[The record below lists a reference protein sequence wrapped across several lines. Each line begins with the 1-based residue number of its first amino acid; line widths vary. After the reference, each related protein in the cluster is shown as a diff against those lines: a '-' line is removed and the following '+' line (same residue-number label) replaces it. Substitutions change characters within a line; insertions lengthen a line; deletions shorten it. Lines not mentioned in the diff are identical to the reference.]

1 MPVSP
6 NDSLQKTF
14 SYTIKVNNKELDT
27 KYQVLNIHVWQEV
40 YKIGKARISIIAGN
54 SYLHSFEESE
64 VADFAPGKDV
74 EISLGYDQTNAVV
87 FKGLVLKH
95 RIDIRE
101 GYLNLASRSLLVLEC
116 SDKAIKMTLGR
127 KTALYEDKLDS
138 EVITTLISTSGVDKT
153 VDATTLKHPFLTQ
166 YDISD
171 WDFMIKRAKA
181 NGLIVLNINNKL
193 TVKAPAVTGSGIV
206 SVKQGDDVTSF
217 RGEID
222 ASSQWQAVKSVSWDP
237 HTEADKNSTG
247 AEPSNLS
254 KPGDKVGKTLGQVA
268 SPATL
273 EFGVKTPMDTTELKD
288 LADALLL
295 ESRLRRV
302 VGEVSF
308 KGVNTVVPGCI
319 ISLEGFGS
327 LFDGDAYVTS
337 VHHSVEDGYYST
349 TAGFGLPEQLSV
361 ERLDERPN
369 SWMGPVS
376 GLHIGI
382 VKKLDGDPLTQ
393 YRIKVMIP
401 SIKST
406 GEGVWARISQFYA
419 TNNAGSFFVPELNS
433 EVIVGF
439 LNDDPRYPVILG
451 CLYDSKNKPNETLT
465 KENSIKSIL
474 SKEKLTISFDDK
486 EKILTLSTPG
496 KNKIVLS
503 DKDKGL
509 TIEDQ
514 NGNKIETTEDGITIT
529 SKKKITFDGKD
540 EIEIKAAKAITIKST
555 GDSVKLDGKSVEV
568 SSKGNFKVTAS
579 SGAEIKASGTVNI
592 KGSMVNVN

>member
-40 YKIGKARISIIAGN
+40 YKIGRARISIIAGN
-54 SYLHSFEESE
+54 SYLNTFEESE

-153 VDATTLKHPFLTQ
+153 VEATTLKHPFLTQ

-181 NGLIVLNINNKL
+181 NGMVVLNVNNKL
-193 TVKAPAVTGSGIV
+193 TVKAPAVTGSGVV

-222 ASSQWQAVKSVSWDP
+222 ASTQWQAVKSVSWDP

-254 KPGDKVGKTLGQVA
+254 KPGDKVGKTLGAVA

-308 KGVNTVVPGCI
+308 KGVNTVIPGCI

-496 KNKIVLS
+496 KNKIVIS
-503 DKDKGL
+503 DKAKGL

-514 NGNKIETTEDGITIT
+514 HGNKIETKEDGITIT

>member
-1 MPVSP
+1 MPVTP

-14 SYTIKVNNKELDT
+14 SYTVKVNNKELDT
-27 KYQVLNIHVWQEV
+27 KYQVMNIHVWQEV
-40 YKIGKARISIIAGN
+40 YKVGRARISIIAGN
-54 SYLHSFEESE
+54 SYLNTFEESE

-87 FKGLVLKH
+87 FKGLILKH

-101 GYLNLASRSLLVLEC
+101 GYLNFASRSLLVLEC
-116 SDKAIKMTLGR
+116 ADKAVKMTLGR
-127 KTALYEDKLDS
+127 KTALYEDKKDS
-138 EVITTLISTSGVDKT
+138 DVITTLASGAGVDKSIE
-153 VDATTLKHPFLTQ
+153 ATTLQHPFLTQ

-171 WDFMIKRAKA
+171 WDFMIKRAQA
-181 NGLIVLNINNKL
+181 NGLVVLNINNKV
-193 TVKAPAVTGSGIV
+193 TVKAPAVSGSAV
-206 SVKQGDDVTSF
+206 VTVKQGDDVTRF
-217 RGEID
+217 KGEID
-222 ASSQWQAVKSVSWDP
+222 ASTQWQAVKSVSWDP
-237 HTEADKNSTG
+237 HTEADKTQTG

-288 LADALLL
+288 LADALLV

-308 KGVNTVVPGCI
+308 RGVNTIVPGCI
-319 ISLEGFGS
+319 IALEGFGS

-337 VHHSVEDGYYST
+337 VHHAVEDGNYST
-349 TAGFGLPEQLSV
+349 TAGFGLPAQLSV
-361 ERLDERPN
+361 DRLEDRPN
-369 SWMGPVS
+369 SWLGPVS

-382 VKKLDGDPLTQ
+382 VKKLDGDPLSH

-406 GEGVWARISQFYA
+406 GEGVWAMLSQFYA
-419 TNNAGSFFVPELNS
+419 TNNAGSFFVPEVNS

-474 SKEKLTISFDDK
+474 SKEKITISFDDK
-486 EKILTLSTPG
+486 DKVLTLNTPG
-496 KNKIVLS
+496 KNKIVFS
-503 DKDKGL
+503 DKDKGI

-514 NGNKIETTEDGITIT
+514 NGNKIETSEDGITIT
-529 SKKKITFDGKD
+529 SKKKITFDSKD

-555 GDSVKLDGKSVEV
+555 GDSVKLDGKSVEANA
-568 SSKGNFKVTAS
+568 KGNFKVTAS
-579 SGAEIKASGTVNI
+579 SGADIKASGTVNI
-592 KGSMVNVN
+592 KGSVVNVN

>member
-40 YKIGKARISIIAGN
+40 YKIGRARISIIAGN
-54 SYLHSFEESE
+54 SYLNTFEESE
-64 VADFAPGKDV
+64 VSDFAPGKDV

-138 EVITTLISTSGVDKT
+138 EVITTLISTAGVDKT

-166 YDISD
+166 YDITD

-181 NGLIVLNINNKL
+181 NGLVVLNVNNKV
-193 TVKAPAVTGSGIV
+193 TVKAPAVSGSGVV

-222 ASSQWQAVKSVSWDP
+222 ASTQWQAVKSVSWDP

-254 KPGDKVGKTLGQVA
+254 KPGDKVGKTLGAVA

-319 ISLEGFGS
+319 ISMEGFGS

-349 TAGFGLPEQLSV
+349 TAGFGLPDQLSV
-361 ERLDERPN
+361 ERLEEKPN

-406 GEGVWARISQFYA
+406 GEGVWAKISQFYA

-451 CLYDSKNKPNETLT
+451 CLYDSKNKPNETIT

-496 KNKIVLS
+496 KNKIVIS

-514 NGNKIETTEDGITIT
+514 NGNKIETTEDGITIS

-579 SGAEIKASGTVNI
+579 SAAEIKASGTVTI